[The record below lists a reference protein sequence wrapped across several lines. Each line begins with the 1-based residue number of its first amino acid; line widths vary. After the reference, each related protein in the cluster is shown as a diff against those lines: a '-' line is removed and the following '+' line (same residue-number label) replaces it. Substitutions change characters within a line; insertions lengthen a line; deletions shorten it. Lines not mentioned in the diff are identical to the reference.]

1 MGHFGLILTEMIRRP
16 GPSITALIVVAM
28 GVSALV
34 AVESIAASSERQ
46 IAGQMQQLGAN
57 ILVLPNN
64 VSLQDYYAADTHGQS
79 IPEEYVSRITLAQ
92 MTGVEELSPKLTIDS
107 EWNSAPIV
115 LTGILPRTEFY
126 KKSSWQS
133 VGILSAELAPIPVG
147 KKCEGCNGRSC
158 QISSGEKTQLSS
170 YSSTRIIHELDK
182 DALLI
187 GADLAEAYGIQVGDK
202 IELSS
207 GRSSG
212 ELSQTSLNVAGILP
226 TTGTTDDT
234 RMFAHLH
241 TVQELHGEGPVVNVI
256 EVMGCCED
264 VSSGLA
270 DELDSLLPGVRV
282 VTISQVVEAQVT
294 VNSVMNRLSWVLFAL
309 LMAIGG
315 ASIASVMFANVTERK
330 RELGTMLALGATPT
344 MVGRMIIL
352 KASAIGLVGGI
363 AGLAVGVIAAFAIG
377 GQYQSLSVGIQPQA
391 ALVGVVVA
399 ILVAA
404 IASFLPARKA
414 AQLDPCVCLQEL

>member
-1 MGHFGLILTEMIRRP
+1 MIRRP

-34 AVESIAASSERQ
+34 AAESIASSSERQ

-57 ILVLPNN
+57 ILVLPND

-107 EWNSAPIV
+107 QWNSDPIV

-126 KKSSWQS
+126 QKSSWQS
-133 VGILSAELAPIPVG
+133 VSILSAELAPVPVG

-187 GADLAEAYGIQVGDK
+187 GADLAEAYGIQAGDK

-207 GRSSG
+207 EMSSG
-212 ELSQTSLNVAGILP
+212 EPSRASLTVAGILP
-226 TTGTTDDT
+226 TTGTTDDN

-294 VNSVMNRLSWVLFAL
+294 VNRVMNRLSWVLFAL
-309 LMAIGG
+309 LMAISG